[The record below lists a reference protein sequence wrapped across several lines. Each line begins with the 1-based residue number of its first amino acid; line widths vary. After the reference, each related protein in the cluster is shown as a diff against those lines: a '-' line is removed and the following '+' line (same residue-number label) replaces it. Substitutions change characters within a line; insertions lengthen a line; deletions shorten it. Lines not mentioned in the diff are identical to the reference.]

1 MAQRY
6 NPSTGA
12 MTKTVVGAEQK
23 VTGPVQIL
31 VGPEQKI
38 FGPVQ
43 NLIGP
48 EQKANIGLGK
58 GCVYRHTYSV
68 IYASTRS
75 SISDSMDR
83 QLNGTE
89 IY

>member
-1 MAQRY
+1 MVAERY

-48 EQKANIGLGK
+48 EQKANLGLGK
-58 GCVYRHTYSV
+58 GCV
-68 IYASTRS
+68 
-75 SISDSMDR
+75 
-83 QLNGTE
+83 
-89 IY
+89 

>member
-48 EQKANIGLGK
+48 VGPVQNLIGPEQKANIGLGK
-58 GCVYRHTYSV
+58 GCV
-68 IYASTRS
+68 
-75 SISDSMDR
+75 
-83 QLNGTE
+83 
-89 IY
+89 